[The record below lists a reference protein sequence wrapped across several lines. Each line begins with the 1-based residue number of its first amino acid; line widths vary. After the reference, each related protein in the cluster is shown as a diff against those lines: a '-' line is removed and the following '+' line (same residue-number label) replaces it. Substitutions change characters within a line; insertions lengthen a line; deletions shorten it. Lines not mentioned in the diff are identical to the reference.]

1 MDETQAFIREGREIE
16 CRVKCLFVPV
26 RVLRL
31 IAILHDEAT
40 HDCPLDY
47 ASLAHLAPIVPTL
60 KGRRLVGSRLAWHQ
74 KYEYL
79 SPLPFGCE
87 MSPASF
93 LALLCLMKTLAF
105 ARQGQSH

>member
-1 MDETQAFIREGREIE
+1 MKHRHLQGMHERE

-26 RVLRL
+26 RVEVLRL
-31 IAILHDEAT
+31 IAIVHDEAT

-74 KYEYL
+74 KVRV
-79 SPLPFGCE
+79 P
-87 MSPASF
+87 
-93 LALLCLMKTLAF
+93 
-105 ARQGQSH
+105 